1 MNMAFHHPK
10 RPSLTYLNSPGSTV
24 GNCTRELSIGYI
36 ADAINRAH
44 KEVDDVVC
52 VIENTVSTVKN
63 SKIYSGYSYV

>member
-1 MNMAFHHPK
+1 
-10 RPSLTYLNSPGSTV
+10 V